1 MTKLILFKIGLF
13 GFFSIIANAQDV
25 NNETSKPSLNNII
38 PKKNQKKLTTEDDQ
52 NLRLRILSYNIHHA
66 EGVDGKLDVPRIAQV
81 ILSVDPDL
89 VALQEVDKNTIR
101 TGKVNQDIEL
111 SRLTKMNSVFGSNI
125 TFQGGQYGNAILSKF
140 PIIKNKNF
148 LLPNVD
154 SGEQRGLLQSQ
165 IQISNKENVLFFSTH
180 LDHRRSDTE
189 RLASAKAINQ
199 IISLGNKSPAI
210 LAGDFNDVPDSP
222 TLNELGKVWLRT
234 NKKILRTIPASKP
247 SRQIDYIFVQPKERW
262 KIIESQILDE
272 DIASDHRA
280 IFSIIELIK

>member
-38 PKKNQKKLTTEDDQ
+38 PKKNQKKITTEDNQ

-66 EGVDGKLDVPRIAQV
+66 EGVDGKLDIPRIAQV
-81 ILSVDPDL
+81 ILSADPDL

-199 IISLGNKSPAI
+199 IISLDNKSPAI

-222 TLNELGKVWLRT
+222 TLKELGKVWLRT

>member
-66 EGVDGKLDVPRIAQV
+66 EGVDGKLDIPRIAQV

-111 SRLTKMNSVFGSNI
+111 SRLTKMNCVFGSNI

-199 IISLGNKSPAI
+199 IISLDNKSPAI

>member
-199 IISLGNKSPAI
+199 IISLDNKSPAI

-262 KIIESQILDE
+262 KIIESQVLDE

>member
-38 PKKNQKKLTTEDDQ
+38 PKKNQKKITTEDDQ

-81 ILSVDPDL
+81 ILSVEPDL
-89 VALQEVDKNTIR
+89 VALQEVDKNTTR

-111 SRLTKMNSVFGSNI
+111 AHLTKMNSVFGSNI
-125 TFQGGQYGNAILSKF
+125 TFQGGQYGYAILSKF
-140 PIIKNKNF
+140 PILKNKNF

-154 SGEQRGLLQSQ
+154 SGEQRGLLRSQ

-189 RLASAKAINQ
+189 RLASAEAINQ
-199 IISLGNKSPAI
+199 IISLDNKSPAI
-210 LAGDFNDVPDSP
+210 LAGDFNDVPESP
-222 TLNELGKVWLRT
+222 TLKELGKLWLRT
-234 NKKILRTIPASKP
+234 NKKILKTIPASKP

-262 KIIESQILDE
+262 KIIESQVLDE

>member
-1 MTKLILFKIGLF
+1 MTKLLLFKIGLF

-111 SRLTKMNSVFGSNI
+111 SRLTKMNCVFGSNI

-199 IISLGNKSPAI
+199 IISLDNKSPAI

-222 TLNELGKVWLRT
+222 TLKELGKVWLRT

>member
-38 PKKNQKKLTTEDDQ
+38 SKKNQKKITTEDDQ

-81 ILSVDPDL
+81 ILSVKPDL
-89 VALQEVDKNTIR
+89 VALQEVDKNTTR

-111 SRLTKMNSVFGSNI
+111 AHLTKMNSVFGSNI

-154 SGEQRGLLQSQ
+154 SGEQRGLLRSQ

-189 RLASAKAINQ
+189 RLASAEAINQ
-199 IISLGNKSPAI
+199 IISLNNKSPAI
-210 LAGDFNDVPDSP
+210 LAGDFNDVPESP
-222 TLNELGKVWLRT
+222 TLKELGKLWLRT
-234 NKKILRTIPASKP
+234 NKKILKTIPASKP

-262 KIIESQILDE
+262 KIIESQVLDE

>member
-38 PKKNQKKLTTEDDQ
+38 PKKNQKKLTTEDNQ

-154 SGEQRGLLQSQ
+154 SGEQRGLLRSQ
-165 IQISNKENVLFFSTH
+165 IQISNKENILFFSTH

-189 RLASAKAINQ
+189 RLASAEVINQ
-199 IISLGNKSPAI
+199 IISLDNKSPAI
-210 LAGDFNDVPDSP
+210 LAGDFNDVPESP
-222 TLNELGKVWLRT
+222 TLKELDKLWLRT
-234 NKKILRTIPASKP
+234 NKKILKTIPASKP

-262 KIIESQILDE
+262 KIIESQVLDE
-272 DIASDHRA
+272 DTASDHRA

>member
-38 PKKNQKKLTTEDDQ
+38 PKKNQKKLTTEDNQ

-199 IISLGNKSPAI
+199 IISLDNKSAAI
-210 LAGDFNDVPDSP
+210 LAGDFNDAPDSP

-262 KIIESQILDE
+262 KIIESQVLDE

>member
-13 GFFSIIANAQDV
+13 GFFYIIANAQEV

-38 PKKNQKKLTTEDDQ
+38 PKKNQKKITTEDDQ

-81 ILSVDPDL
+81 ILSVKPDL
-89 VALQEVDKNTIR
+89 VALQEVDKNTTR

-111 SRLTKMNSVFGSNI
+111 AHLTNMNSVFGSNI

-154 SGEQRGLLQSQ
+154 SGEQRGLLRSQ

-189 RLASAKAINQ
+189 RLASAEAINQ
-199 IISLGNKSPAI
+199 IISLDNKSPAI
-210 LAGDFNDVPDSP
+210 LAGDFNDVPESP
-222 TLNELGKVWLRT
+222 TLKELGKLWLRT
-234 NKKILRTIPASKP
+234 NKKILKTIPASKP

-262 KIIESQILDE
+262 KIIESQVLDE

>member
-13 GFFSIIANAQDV
+13 GFFSIIANAQEV

-38 PKKNQKKLTTEDDQ
+38 PKKNQKKITTEDDQ

-66 EGVDGKLDVPRIAQV
+66 EGVDGKLDIPRIAQV
-81 ILSVDPDL
+81 ILSVEPDL
-89 VALQEVDKNTIR
+89 VALQEVDKNTTR

-111 SRLTKMNSVFGSNI
+111 AHLTKMNSVFGSNI
-125 TFQGGQYGNAILSKF
+125 TFQGGRYGNAILSKF

-154 SGEQRGLLQSQ
+154 SGEQRGLLRSQ

-189 RLASAKAINQ
+189 RLASAEAINQ
-199 IISLGNKSPAI
+199 IISFDNKSPAI
-210 LAGDFNDVPDSP
+210 LAGDFNDVPESP
-222 TLNELGKVWLRT
+222 TLKELGKLWLRT
-234 NKKILRTIPASKP
+234 NKKILKTIPASKP

-262 KIIESQILDE
+262 KIIESQVLDE

>member
-38 PKKNQKKLTTEDDQ
+38 PKKSQKKITTEDNQ

-101 TGKVNQDIEL
+101 TGKVNQGIEL

-165 IQISNKENVLFFSTH
+165 IQISNKENILFFSTH

-199 IISLGNKSPAI
+199 IISLDNKSPAI

-262 KIIESQILDE
+262 KIIESQVLDE

>member
-38 PKKNQKKLTTEDDQ
+38 PKKNQKKITTEDDQ

-81 ILSVDPDL
+81 ILSVEPDL
-89 VALQEVDKNTIR
+89 VALQEVDKNTTR

-111 SRLTKMNSVFGSNI
+111 AHLTKMNSVFGSNI

-154 SGEQRGLLQSQ
+154 SGEQRGLLRSQ

-189 RLASAKAINQ
+189 RLASAEAINQ
-199 IISLGNKSPAI
+199 IISLDNKSPAI
-210 LAGDFNDVPDSP
+210 LAGDFNDVPESP
-222 TLNELGKVWLRT
+222 TLKELGKLWLRT
-234 NKKILRTIPASKP
+234 NKKILKTIPASKP

-262 KIIESQILDE
+262 KIIESQVLDE

>member
-38 PKKNQKKLTTEDDQ
+38 PKKNQKKLTTEDNQ

-81 ILSVDPDL
+81 ILSVKPDL

-199 IISLGNKSPAI
+199 IISLDNKSPAI

-222 TLNELGKVWLRT
+222 TLKELGKVWLRT

>member
-13 GFFSIIANAQDV
+13 GFFSIIANAQDI
-25 NNETSKPSLNNII
+25 NNESSKPSLNNII

-81 ILSVDPDL
+81 ILSVEPDL
-89 VALQEVDKNTIR
+89 VALQEVDKNTTR

-111 SRLTKMNSVFGSNI
+111 ANITKMNSVFGSNI

-154 SGEQRGLLQSQ
+154 SGEQRGLLRSQ

-189 RLASAKAINQ
+189 RLASAEAINQ
-199 IISLGNKSPAI
+199 IISLDNKSPAI
-210 LAGDFNDVPDSP
+210 LAGDFNDVPESP
-222 TLNELGKVWLRT
+222 TLKELGKLWLRT
-234 NKKILRTIPASKP
+234 NKKILKTIPASKP

-262 KIIESQILDE
+262 KIIESQVLDE

>member
-13 GFFSIIANAQDV
+13 GFFSIIANAQQV

-38 PKKNQKKLTTEDDQ
+38 PKKNQKKLTTEDNQ

-66 EGVDGKLDVPRIAQV
+66 EGVDGKLDIPRIAQV

-111 SRLTKMNSVFGSNI
+111 SRLTKMNCVFGSNI

-199 IISLGNKSPAI
+199 IISLDNKSPAI

-222 TLNELGKVWLRT
+222 TLKELGKVWLRT

>member
-13 GFFSIIANAQDV
+13 GFFSIIANAQEV
-25 NNETSKPSLNNII
+25 NNETSKPSLNNIT
-38 PKKNQKKLTTEDDQ
+38 PKKNQKKITTEDDQ

-81 ILSVDPDL
+81 ILSVEPDL
-89 VALQEVDKNTIR
+89 VALQEVDKNTTR

-111 SRLTKMNSVFGSNI
+111 AHLTKMNSVFGSNI

-154 SGEQRGLLQSQ
+154 SGEQRGLLRSQ

-189 RLASAKAINQ
+189 RLASAEAINQ
-199 IISLGNKSPAI
+199 IISLDNKSPAI
-210 LAGDFNDVPDSP
+210 LAGDFNDVPESP
-222 TLNELGKVWLRT
+222 TLKELGKLWLRT
-234 NKKILRTIPASKP
+234 NKKILKTIPASKP

-262 KIIESQILDE
+262 KIIESQVLDE

>member
-1 MTKLILFKIGLF
+1 MTKLILFKIGLL

-38 PKKNQKKLTTEDDQ
+38 PKKSQKKITTEDNQ

-66 EGVDGKLDVPRIAQV
+66 EGVDGKLDIPRIAQV
-81 ILSVDPDL
+81 ILSVNPDL
-89 VALQEVDKNTIR
+89 VALQEVDKNTVR
-101 TGKVNQDIEL
+101 TGKVNQGIEL

-199 IISLGNKSPAI
+199 IISLDNKSPAI

-222 TLNELGKVWLRT
+222 TLKELGKVWLRT

>member
-13 GFFSIIANAQDV
+13 GFLSIIANAQDV

-111 SRLTKMNSVFGSNI
+111 SRLTKMNCIFGSNI

-154 SGEQRGLLQSQ
+154 SGEQRGLLRSQ

-199 IISLGNKSPAI
+199 IISLDNKSHAI

-222 TLNELGKVWLRT
+222 TLKELGKVWLRT

>member
-25 NNETSKPSLNNII
+25 NNEISKPSLNNII
-38 PKKNQKKLTTEDDQ
+38 PKKNQKKFTTEDDQ

-154 SGEQRGLLQSQ
+154 SGEQRGLLQSR
-165 IQISNKENVLFFSTH
+165 IQISDKENVLFFSTH

-199 IISLGNKSPAI
+199 IIGLDNKSPAI

-222 TLNELGKVWLRT
+222 TLKELGKVWLRT

-262 KIIESQILDE
+262 KIIESQVLDE

>member
-38 PKKNQKKLTTEDDQ
+38 PKKNQKKLTTEDNQ

-66 EGVDGKLDVPRIAQV
+66 EGVDGKLDIPRIAQV

-199 IISLGNKSPAI
+199 IISLDNKSPAI

-222 TLNELGKVWLRT
+222 TLKELGKVWLRT

-262 KIIESQILDE
+262 KIIESQVLDE
-272 DIASDHRA
+272 DIASDHRS

>member
-38 PKKNQKKLTTEDDQ
+38 PKKNQKKLTTKDDQ

-199 IISLGNKSPAI
+199 IISLDNKSPAI

-222 TLNELGKVWLRT
+222 TLKELGKVWLRT

>member
-38 PKKNQKKLTTEDDQ
+38 PKKNQKKLTTEDNQ

-66 EGVDGKLDVPRIAQV
+66 EGVDGKLDIPRIAQV

-199 IISLGNKSPAI
+199 IISLDNKSPAI

-222 TLNELGKVWLRT
+222 TLKELGKVWLRT

>member
-111 SRLTKMNSVFGSNI
+111 SRLTKMNCVFGSNI

-165 IQISNKENVLFFSTH
+165 IQISNKEKVLFFSTH

-222 TLNELGKVWLRT
+222 TLKELGKVWLRS

-262 KIIESQILDE
+262 KIIESQVLDE

>member
-199 IISLGNKSPAI
+199 IIGLDNKSPAI

>member
-199 IISLGNKSPAI
+199 IISLDNKSPAI

-222 TLNELGKVWLRT
+222 TLKELGKVWLRT

-272 DIASDHRA
+272 DTASDHRA

>member
-13 GFFSIIANAQDV
+13 GFFSIIANAQEV

-38 PKKNQKKLTTEDDQ
+38 PKKNQKKITTEDDQ

-66 EGVDGKLDVPRIAQV
+66 EGVDGKLDIPRIAQV
-81 ILSVDPDL
+81 ILSVEPDL
-89 VALQEVDKNTIR
+89 VALQEVDKNTTR

-111 SRLTKMNSVFGSNI
+111 AHLTKMNSVFGSNI

-154 SGEQRGLLQSQ
+154 SGEQRGLLRSQ

-189 RLASAKAINQ
+189 RLASAEAINQ
-199 IISLGNKSPAI
+199 IISLDNKSPAI
-210 LAGDFNDVPDSP
+210 LAGDFNDVPESP
-222 TLNELGKVWLRT
+222 TLKELGKLWLRT
-234 NKKILRTIPASKP
+234 NKKILKTIPASKP

-262 KIIESQILDE
+262 KIIESQVLDE

>member
-111 SRLTKMNSVFGSNI
+111 SRLTEMNSVFGSNI

-199 IISLGNKSPAI
+199 IIGLDNKSPAI

-222 TLNELGKVWLRT
+222 TLKELGKVWLRT

>member
-1 MTKLILFKIGLF
+1 MGLF

-38 PKKNQKKLTTEDDQ
+38 SKKNQKKITTEDDQ

-81 ILSVDPDL
+81 ILSVEPDL
-89 VALQEVDKNTIR
+89 VALQEVDKNTTR

-111 SRLTKMNSVFGSNI
+111 AHLTKMNSVFGSNI

-154 SGEQRGLLQSQ
+154 SGEQRGLLRSQ

-180 LDHRRSDTE
+180 LDHRRPDTE

-199 IISLGNKSPAI
+199 IISLDNKSPAI

-262 KIIESQILDE
+262 KIIESHILDE

>member
-38 PKKNQKKLTTEDDQ
+38 SKKNQKKITTEDDQ

-81 ILSVDPDL
+81 ILSVEPDL
-89 VALQEVDKNTIR
+89 VALQEVDKNTTR

-111 SRLTKMNSVFGSNI
+111 ANITKMNSVFGSNI

-154 SGEQRGLLQSQ
+154 SGEQRGLLRSQ

-189 RLASAKAINQ
+189 RLASAEAINQ
-199 IISLGNKSPAI
+199 IISLDNKSPAI
-210 LAGDFNDVPDSP
+210 LAGDFNDVPESP
-222 TLNELGKVWLRT
+222 TLKELGKLWLRT
-234 NKKILRTIPASKP
+234 NKKILKTIPASKP

>member
-25 NNETSKPSLNNII
+25 NNEISKPSLNNII
-38 PKKNQKKLTTEDDQ
+38 PKKNQKKFTTEDDQ

-111 SRLTKMNSVFGSNI
+111 SRLTKMNCVFGSNI

-165 IQISNKENVLFFSTH
+165 IQISNKENILFFSTH

-199 IISLGNKSPAI
+199 IISLDNKSPAI

>member
-222 TLNELGKVWLRT
+222 TLKELGKVWLRS

-262 KIIESQILDE
+262 KIIESQVLDE

>member
-199 IISLGNKSPAI
+199 IISLDNKSPAI

-222 TLNELGKVWLRT
+222 TLKELGKVWLRT

-262 KIIESQILDE
+262 KIIESQVLDE

>member
-199 IISLGNKSPAI
+199 IISLDNKSPAI

-222 TLNELGKVWLRT
+222 TLKELGKVWLRS

-262 KIIESQILDE
+262 KIIESQVLDE

>member
-199 IISLGNKSPAI
+199 IISLDNKAPAI

-222 TLNELGKVWLRT
+222 TLKELGKVWLRS

>member
-13 GFFSIIANAQDV
+13 GFFSIIANAQEV

-81 ILSVDPDL
+81 ILSVEPDL
-89 VALQEVDKNTIR
+89 VALQEVDKNTTR

-111 SRLTKMNSVFGSNI
+111 ANITKMNSVFGSNI

-154 SGEQRGLLQSQ
+154 SGEQRGLLRSQ

-189 RLASAKAINQ
+189 RLASAEAINQ
-199 IISLGNKSPAI
+199 IISLDNKSPAI
-210 LAGDFNDVPDSP
+210 LAGDFNDVPESP
-222 TLNELGKVWLRT
+222 TLKELGKLWLRT
-234 NKKILRTIPASKP
+234 NKKILKTIPASKP

-262 KIIESQILDE
+262 KIIESQVLDE

>member
-1 MTKLILFKIGLF
+1 M
-13 GFFSIIANAQDV
+13 
-25 NNETSKPSLNNII
+25 
-38 PKKNQKKLTTEDDQ
+38 
-52 NLRLRILSYNIHHA
+52 SYNIHHA
-66 EGVDGKLDVPRIAQV
+66 EGVDGKLDIPRIAQV

-199 IISLGNKSPAI
+199 IISLDNKSPAI

-222 TLNELGKVWLRT
+222 TLKELGKVWLRT

>member
-25 NNETSKPSLNNII
+25 NNETSRPSLNNII
-38 PKKNQKKLTTEDDQ
+38 PKKNQKKLTTEDNQ

-66 EGVDGKLDVPRIAQV
+66 EGVDGKLDIPRIAQV

-199 IISLGNKSPAI
+199 IISLDNKSPAI

-222 TLNELGKVWLRT
+222 TLKELGKVWLRT

>member
-38 PKKNQKKLTTEDDQ
+38 PKKNQKKITTEDNQ

-66 EGVDGKLDVPRIAQV
+66 EGVDGKLDIPRIAQV
-81 ILSVDPDL
+81 ILSADPDL

-199 IISLGNKSPAI
+199 IISLDNKSPAI

-222 TLNELGKVWLRT
+222 TLKELGKVWLRT

-262 KIIESQILDE
+262 KIIESQVLDE
-272 DIASDHRA
+272 DTASDHRA

>member
-13 GFFSIIANAQDV
+13 VFFSIIANAQDV

-38 PKKNQKKLTTEDDQ
+38 PKKNQKKITTEDDQ

-81 ILSVDPDL
+81 ILSVKPDL
-89 VALQEVDKNTIR
+89 VALQEVDKNTTR

-111 SRLTKMNSVFGSNI
+111 AHLTKMNSVFGSNI

-154 SGEQRGLLQSQ
+154 SGEQRGLLRSQ
-165 IQISNKENVLFFSTH
+165 IQISNKENILFFSTH

-189 RLASAKAINQ
+189 RLASAEAINQ
-199 IISLGNKSPAI
+199 IISLDNKSPAI
-210 LAGDFNDVPDSP
+210 LAGDFNDVPESP
-222 TLNELGKVWLRT
+222 TLKELGKLWLRT
-234 NKKILRTIPASKP
+234 NKKILKTIPASKP

-262 KIIESQILDE
+262 KIIESQVLDE

>member
-140 PIIKNKNF
+140 SIIKNKNF

-199 IISLGNKSPAI
+199 IIGLDNKSPAI

-222 TLNELGKVWLRT
+222 TLKELGKVWLRT

-262 KIIESQILDE
+262 KIIESQVLDE